1 MASTPGPWLW
11 DPLRDELW
19 QSLMLHLNFGN
30 PGFVLLVLSL
40 RRFFK
45 TDAALSGV
53 LPNPL
58 SPAGYFPSEAIYLF
72 HFRHKLQSLIFFF
85 FFSSHIEGAPS
96 PPKLIPWS
104 APAKGHGD
112 TDGEQVPGTLPYR

>member
-1 MASTPGPWLW
+1 MASTPGPWLR

-19 QSLMLHLNFGN
+19 QPLMLRLNFGN
-30 PGFVLLVLSL
+30 SGFVLLVLSL

-45 TDAALSGV
+45 TDAALSGG

-72 HFRHKLQSLIFFF
+72 HFRHKL
-85 FFSSHIEGAPS
+85 
-96 PPKLIPWS
+96 
-104 APAKGHGD
+104 
-112 TDGEQVPGTLPYR
+112 